1 MFFDI
6 AESRKIPINNSQDVI
21 ILLKSDKPLR
31 DLLPKLNKL
40 VRIILI
46 ILASLLVQLKS
57 FFLHFKDLKYF

>member
-21 ILLKSDKPLR
+21 IFLKSDKPLR

-57 FFLHFKDLKYF
+57 LFLHFKDLKYF